1 MKDLFLIITPC
12 RGWKCAKADLMSLD
26 DAILAAHR
34 LVRGQAAPECKAVE
48 IVDITGKVYA
58 RFERKGGKE

>member
-1 MKDLFLIITPC
+1 M
-12 RGWKCAKADLMSLD
+12 ADYMSLD

-34 LVRGQAAPECKAVE
+34 LVRGQAAPECKTVE

-58 RFERKGGKE
+58 RFERKGGEK